1 MAINRIEEF
10 VSAINSQSDE
20 SNIEALCLSEL
31 TYLRSEL
38 ALTSVKRAVTRYRNA
53 FKDIS
58 DSHPCLNF
66 FKLTRDEQ
74 ATIKGAT
81 RTQVYTDHTNLRPID
96 PDELILK
103 ACELLKSESY
113 LNVALGL
120 MLLTGRRST
129 EVLKTAE
136 MILTSDNSVIF
147 AGQLKTKG
155 SDNAQTLPYE
165 IPTLTDAQIVVDALA
180 KLRQLRDFSSLTN
193 DAVHSRANKSLSEAV
208 KRYFAGLIPSVK
220 LKDLRSA
227 YATICHEL
235 YCPKQISQ
243 TAYFAMVL
251 GHSKEDLTTA
261 QSYQD
266 FYIAE

>member
-10 VSAINSQSDE
+10 VSSISNQSE
-20 SNIEALCLSEL
+20 EKTIETLCLSEL
-31 TYLRSEL
+31 DYLRSEL

-53 FKDIS
+53 IKGIS
-58 DSHPCLNF
+58 DTHLGLKY

-74 ATIKGAT
+74 ASVKAAT
-81 RTQVYTDHTNLRPID
+81 RSQVYSDHTNLRPID

-113 LNVALGL
+113 LNLALGL

-129 EVLKTAE
+129 EILKTGE
-136 MILTSDNSVIF
+136 MTMTSEDSVIF

-165 IPTLTDAQIVVDALA
+165 IPVLTNSQTIVNALA
-180 KLRQLRDFSSLTN
+180 KLRHLRDFSNLTN

-208 KRYFAGLIPSVK
+208 KRYFTDLIPSVK

-227 YATICHEL
+227 YATICHDL
-235 YCPKQISQ
+235 YCPNQISQ

>member
-1 MAINRIEEF
+1 MAVNRIPEF
-10 VSAINSQSDE
+10 ISAINGQLDE
-20 SNIEALCLSEL
+20 KTVETLCLSEL

-38 ALTSVKRAVTRYRNA
+38 ALTSVKRAVTRYRQA
-53 FKDIS
+53 IKEIS
-58 DSHPCLNF
+58 DTHPCLTF

-81 RTQVYTDHTNLRPID
+81 RSQVYSDHTNLRPID
-96 PDELILK
+96 SDELILK

-113 LNVALGL
+113 LNIALGL

-136 MILTSDNSVIF
+136 LSLASDDRVVF

-165 IPTLTDAQIVVDALA
+165 IPTLTDSQTVIDALA
-180 KLRQLRDFSSLTN
+180 KLRQLRDFSNLTN
-193 DAVHSRANKSLSEAV
+193 DAIHSRANKSLSEAV
-208 KRYFAGLIPSVK
+208 KRYFADLIPNVK

-227 YATICHEL
+227 YATICHDL
-235 YCPKQISQ
+235 YCPNQISQ

-266 FYIAE
+266 FYITE

>member
-1 MAINRIEEF
+1 MAVNRIEEF
-10 VSAINSQSDE
+10 ISAINSQTDE
-20 SNIEALCLSEL
+20 RTIEALCLSEL

-53 FKDIS
+53 FKEIS
-58 DSHPCLNF
+58 DTHPCLNF

-74 ATIKGAT
+74 ARIKGAT
-81 RTQVYTDHTNLRPID
+81 RSQVYADHTNLRPID

-113 LNVALGL
+113 LNLALGL

-129 EVLKTAE
+129 EILKTAE
-136 MILTSDNSVIF
+136 MTAVSDESVIF

-165 IPTLTDAQIVVDALA
+165 IPVLTDSQTVINALT
-180 KLRQLRDFSSLTN
+180 KLRQLRDFSNLTN
-193 DAVHSRANKSLSEAV
+193 DAVHSKANKSLSEAV
-208 KRYFAGLIPSVK
+208 KRYFDALIPSVK

-227 YATICHEL
+227 YATICHDF
-235 YCPKQISQ
+235 YCPNQISQ

>member
-1 MAINRIEEF
+1 MAINRIQEF

-20 SNIEALCLSEL
+20 MTIERLCLSEL

-53 FKDIS
+53 FKEVS
-58 DSHPCLNF
+58 DSHPCLKY

-74 ATIKGAT
+74 ASIKGAT
-81 RTQVYTDHTNLRPID
+81 RSQVYTDHTNLRPID
-96 PDELILK
+96 PDELIFK

-113 LNVALGL
+113 LNLALGL

-129 EVLKTAE
+129 EILKTAE
-136 MILTSDNSVIF
+136 MTVASDDSVIF
-147 AGQLKTKG
+147 EGQLKTKG

-165 IPTLTDAQIVVDALA
+165 IPVLTDSQTIINALA
-180 KLRQLRDFSSLTN
+180 KLRQLRDFSNLTN

-208 KRYFAGLIPSVK
+208 KRYFADLIPSVK

-227 YATICHEL
+227 YATICHDF
-235 YCPKQISQ
+235 YCPNQISQ